1 MGKLFEISIK
11 FLNEVSFTAIL
22 KEGLKLWCVSLNEQS
37 VGCVDVLGQCVH
49 CIQWTS
55 VSHRATAA
63 EMTHVSQT
71 DFMPLHKIVVQG
83 DVQVSADTNL
93 ETCKSTSHNTFSISH
108 RDIWSLACWVVQ
120 TVTYLMFIWVK
131 DQTDITKNSGSLN
144 VFCVQWTVAIQMM
157 SSFSRCAPVCLG
169 DRTSVEM

>member
-1 MGKLFEISIK
+1 MLSGFHPLLVFITLYADDIIKMEKNHFSCNHSYFISCHFKPGVQIQGKLFEISIK

-83 DVQVSADTNL
+83 
-93 ETCKSTSHNTFSISH
+93 
-108 RDIWSLACWVVQ
+108 
-120 TVTYLMFIWVK
+120 
-131 DQTDITKNSGSLN
+131 
-144 VFCVQWTVAIQMM
+144 M
-157 SSFSRCAPVCLG
+157 SRFLQIP
-169 DRTSVEM
+169 T